1 MSRYLLRSIK
11 SVIDINSRLIDS
23 DAGFISMIHQLL
35 LFADKYISVEV
46 LLSTLEI
53 WLLVIM

>member
-35 LFADKYISVEV
+35 LFADKYIPVEV